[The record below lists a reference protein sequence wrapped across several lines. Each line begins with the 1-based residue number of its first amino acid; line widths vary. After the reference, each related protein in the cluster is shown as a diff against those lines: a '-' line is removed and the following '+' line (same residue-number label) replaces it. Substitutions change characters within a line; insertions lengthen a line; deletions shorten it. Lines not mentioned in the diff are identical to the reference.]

1 MARFDIFKD
10 VAAGTYQWR
19 FQANNNEIVAQSEGY
34 NSKAAAQY
42 SIRVIQQQAA
52 AATVIDEAGY

>member
-1 MARFDIFKD
+1 MAQFAIFKD

-19 FQANNNEIVAQSEGY
+19 FQANNHETVAQSEGY
-34 NSKAAAQY
+34 NSKASAQN

-52 AATVIDEAGY
+52 AATVIDEAGS